1 MIDDDTFFAWID
13 GELGGA
19 EAARVA
25 TIVADDPALSA
36 RADQHRALGARLKAA
51 FDPIA
56 EAPRPSATVIDFSAA
71 KAKRRSVV
79 PARRNWSALAATL
92 VVGLVTTGIF
102 VERGGVAWP
111 DPTLAS
117 GTVAAALDTQ
127 LASAPAGDVRIG
139 LTFRNKGGTIC
150 RSFSLKASSGLA
162 CRDDGAWHVRGTFAD
177 TSGEGDYRMAA
188 GPDQRLV
195 ELVDKERATEPFDAV
210 QEAAAKARSWR

>member
-56 EAPRPSATVIDFSAA
+56 EAPRPSATVIDFGAT
-71 KAKRRSVV
+71 KTKRHGFVS
-79 PARRNWSALAATL
+79 ARREWAALAATL
-92 VVGLVTTGIF
+92 VIGLVTMGVF
-102 VERGGVAWP
+102 LERGRVS

-117 GTVAAALDTQ
+117 GPVAAALDTQ

-150 RSFSLKASSGLA
+150 RSYSFKAYSGLA
-162 CRDDGAWHVRGTFAD
+162 CRDDGAWHLRGTFAD

-188 GPDQRLV
+188 GLDQRLV

>member
-13 GELGGA
+13 GELDGP

-25 TIVADDPALSA
+25 AIVADDPALSA
-36 RADQHRALGARLKAA
+36 RADQHRAFGARLKAA

-56 EAPRPSATVIDFSAA
+56 EVPRPSATVIDFGAA
-71 KAKRRSVV
+71 KAQRRSGLS
-79 PARRNWSALAATL
+79 ARRDWAALAATL
-92 VVGLVTTGIF
+92 VVGLVTTGVF

-111 DPTLAS
+111 EPTLAS
-117 GTVAAALDTQ
+117 GSIAALDTQ

-150 RSFSLKASSGLA
+150 RSYSLKASSGLA

-177 TSGEGDYRMAA
+177 TSGEGNYRMAA

-195 ELVDKERATEPFDAV
+195 ELIDKERATEPFDAV

>member
-13 GELGGA
+13 GELDGP

-25 TIVADDPALSA
+25 AIVADDPALSA
-36 RADQHRALGARLKAA
+36 RADQHRAFGARLKAA

-56 EAPRPSATVIDFSAA
+56 EVPRPSATVIDFGAA
-71 KAKRRSVV
+71 KAQRRSGLS
-79 PARRNWSALAATL
+79 ARRDWAALS
-92 VVGLVTTGIF
+92 I
-102 VERGGVAWP
+102 
-111 DPTLAS
+111 
-117 GTVAAALDTQ
+117 AAALDTQ

-150 RSFSLKASSGLA
+150 RSYSLKASSGLA

-177 TSGEGDYRMAA
+177 TSGEGNYRMAA

-195 ELVDKERATEPFDAV
+195 ELIDKERATEPFDAV